1 MRAAQFLISN
11 FKQNGNRFWDRS
23 VVGTGH
29 RGILNLQYS
38 VYALSF
44 PLVAL
49 SRLRDYVR
57 GDRRPYV
64 DEALMQQL
72 RDTFKD
78 KE

>member
-1 MRAAQFLISN
+1 MRAAQFLIDN

-57 GDRRPYV
+57 GDRHPYL
-64 DEALMQQL
+64 DEALRLKLQETL
-72 RDTFKD
+72 
-78 KE
+78 KEKG